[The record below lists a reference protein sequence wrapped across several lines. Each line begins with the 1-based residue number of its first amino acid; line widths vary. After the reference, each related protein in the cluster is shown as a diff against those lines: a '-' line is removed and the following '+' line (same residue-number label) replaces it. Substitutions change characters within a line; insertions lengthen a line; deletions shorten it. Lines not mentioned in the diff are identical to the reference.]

1 MNYIKYGH
9 HISYKNVF
17 KIFLIYLLI
26 FVPILLIRYPD
37 IRNELKYFV
46 VADNLLE
53 TKNFFIL
60 KYFSELYPDKPPLFF
75 WLLGFLKKYCG
86 NLFMPAAVFL
96 GSVLPSFLITI
107 FSYSLFAKIRDEKSG
122 FFIAIS
128 LCTVPFF
135 MGISLVLRMDMLMS
149 FFIFMALYNFF
160 SLYYNFIPKNLKNIL
175 FMYFYIFLGIFTK
188 GPAGI
193 VVPLITIFVFLLL
206 ENNLNFLKKI
216 YLGRGIIF
224 ILILIGIWQYF
235 ILKSPQGKEYLM
247 LILGQETIGRI
258 VKAKTHVKP
267 FYYYLQM
274 LPVLLYPYGIFFI
287 GSLVYYIK
295 NIKFYKEWDIL
306 EKIGFSWTV
315 VPLLAFSCASGKLD
329 IYLLPLFIGMSIM
342 IYSFI
347 IKSKDSRFGKIIFKI
362 SMVMAVL
369 PVFFNKIFN
378 KENDFYKKLLFFP
391 LTIIT
396 IFIFLIPF
404 IESYNEKFSLKP
416 IEREITIS
424 DKNVIAYRFKDF
436 VNIKGMIDKK
446 ITLSENTEDLQKE
459 ILKGRN
465 VLIIARE
472 KYKNDLK
479 NFSQLKLKYENLNY
493 SVYSFEN

>member
-17 KIFLIYLLI
+17 KIFLIYLII
-26 FVPILLIRYPD
+26 FIPILLVRYPD

-149 FFIFMALYNFF
+149 FFIFMTLYNFF

-206 ENNLNFLKKI
+206 ENKLNFLKKI

-267 FYYYLQM
+267 FYYYFEM
-274 LPVLLYPYGIFFI
+274 IPILLYPYGIFFI
-287 GSLVYYIK
+287 GSFIYYIK
-295 NIKFYKEWDIL
+295 KIRFYKEWDIL

-436 VNIKGMIDKK
+436 VNIKGKINKK

-459 ILKGRN
+459 ILKGRD

-493 SVYSFEN
+493 SVYYFEN